1 MLVLC
6 LLGGS
11 YLDIN
16 AFFEGSK
23 NLSIFFIILRTIVLY
38 IALIIATRMMGHRQ
52 VGILSGHNYLVA
64 AGIVSLAAVRMVNP
78 ESSLTSGLAII
89 FVYSGVNV
97 LLSYIDSRIPRLVD
111 RGSIVL
117 MKDGILLK
125 KNMKDA
131 HITIDNLL
139 AQLRLKGAHNLSEI
153 HTIILEP
160 NGKISVIKR
169 SHAVPLNRKQM
180 QLSTKNTSIPSI
192 LIYNGNIDYNI
203 LKNKGLDSEWL
214 LTKIQEKG
222 ITDIKDIFLAMLEA
236 DGSLYVSA

>member
-1 MLVLC
+1 M
-6 LLGGS
+6 
-11 YLDIN
+11 DIN

-23 NLSIFFIILRTIVLY
+23 DLSIFFTILRTIILY
-38 IALIIATRMMGHRQ
+38 ISLIIATRIMGHRQ

-78 ESSLTSGLAII
+78 ESSLTSGLVIV
-89 FVYSGVNV
+89 FVYCGINL
-97 LLSYIDSRIPRLVD
+97 LLSFIDSKLPKLID
-111 RGSIVL
+111 RGSIIL
-117 MKDGILLK
+117 MQNGILLK
-125 KNMKDA
+125 NNMKDA

-180 QLSTKNTSIPSI
+180 NLPIRNATLPSI
-192 LIYNGNIDYNI
+192 LIYNGNVDYNL
-203 LKNKGLDSEWL
+203 LKEKGLNTEWL
-214 LTKIQEKG
+214 LKKIYERG
-222 ITDIKDIFLAMLEA
+222 FTDVEGIFLAMLEA
-236 DGSLYVSA
+236 DGSLYVSV